1 VLRGFADRAKRGK
14 PAFTGS
20 VVHPLIDQHRA
31 EIATLCRQYG
41 VRTLE
46 VFGSAA
52 RGTDFDP
59 DRSDADFLVV
69 FEPPSGMSALHQ
81 HFGFAEELERLL
93 GRKLDLAER
102 GAIEKSRN
110 YIRRRHILA
119 DAEPIYG

>member
-1 VLRGFADRAKRGK
+1 
-14 PAFTGS
+14 
-20 VVHPLIDQHRA
+20 
-31 EIATLCRQYG
+31 
-41 VRTLE
+41 
-46 VFGSAA
+46 
-52 RGTDFDP
+52 
-59 DRSDADFLVV
+59 
-69 FEPPSGMSALHQ
+69 LHQ